1 MYTIMSPQVTILCQI
16 IKNSDFIFVLK
27 ILSPCLF
34 AVSPP
39 QSVLLFHDNICR
51 IALVLA
57 HYSSLLVRTLP
68 GVRTGKST
76 TSRTVQQP
84 TKVKAWPAMMLLFLL
99 HLTMVCA
106 ITCYIL
112 LWLMLPHNMFDCG
125 LHMVACATTHHIWL
139 WLVLHSPYLVV
150 AACHSPHLHHYPPV
164 FHIEVQPSVTPQD
177 ILSLLLTFFKL
188 PSFQTFPQIHIAR
201 IKLVVCN

>member
-1 MYTIMSPQVTILCQI
+1 MWYLMCMSYPLPCIDELRMHLRQKKRSKHFLVFKFKIHCKKKIIVSTCIGQTCLYLPYIMPNSFAWNICLIYTAVFTGLFNIVKKMCIGNYCLVLVYEHHYKLNTYMYTIMSPQVTILCQI

-76 TSRTVQQP
+76 TS
-84 TKVKAWPAMMLLFLL
+84 
-99 HLTMVCA
+99 
-106 ITCYIL
+106 
-112 LWLMLPHNMFDCG
+112 
-125 LHMVACATTHHIWL
+125 
-139 WLVLHSPYLVV
+139 
-150 AACHSPHLHHYPPV
+150 
-164 FHIEVQPSVTPQD
+164 
-177 ILSLLLTFFKL
+177 
-188 PSFQTFPQIHIAR
+188 
-201 IKLVVCN
+201 

>member
-1 MYTIMSPQVTILCQI
+1 MNIIINWIHTCTQLCPHRLPFCAKSSKILI
-16 IKNSDFIFVLK
+16 LFLYLK
-27 ILSPCLF
+27 YLSPCLF

-125 LHMVACATTHHIWL
+125 LHMVACATTHQIWL
-139 WLVLHSPYLVV
+139 WLVLPLTTFGCGLCYTHHIWLWRPATVHISTTTRQSSTLRFSP
-150 AACHSPHLHHYPPV
+150 
-164 FHIEVQPSVTPQD
+164 Q
-177 ILSLLLTFFKL
+177 
-188 PSFQTFPQIHIAR
+188 
-201 IKLVVCN
+201 

>member
-1 MYTIMSPQVTILCQI
+1 MNIIINWIHTCTQLCPHRLPFCAKSSKILI
-16 IKNSDFIFVLK
+16 LFLYLK
-27 ILSPCLF
+27 YLSPCLF

-76 TSRTVQQP
+76 TSWTVQQP

-125 LHMVACATTHHIWL
+125 LHMVACATLTTFGCGLCYTHHIWL
-139 WLVLHSPYLVV
+139 WRPATVHISTTTRQSSTLRFSP
-150 AACHSPHLHHYPPV
+150 
-164 FHIEVQPSVTPQD
+164 Q
-177 ILSLLLTFFKL
+177 
-188 PSFQTFPQIHIAR
+188 
-201 IKLVVCN
+201 

>member
-1 MYTIMSPQVTILCQI
+1 MNIIINWIHTCTQLCPHRLPFCA
-16 IKNSDFIFVLK
+16 KSSK
-27 ILSPCLF
+27 ILILF
-34 AVSPP
+34 LYFKYYHPAY
-39 QSVLLFHDNICR
+39 LLWARHRVCFCSMICR

-76 TSRTVQQP
+76 TSWTVQQP

-164 FHIEVQPSVTPQD
+164 FHIEVQPSVTP
-177 ILSLLLTFFKL
+177 
-188 PSFQTFPQIHIAR
+188 
-201 IKLVVCN
+201 